1 MVSNELSNALR
12 KLETSLSKKID
23 QIVSKRPSSFNQS
36 QTNLRSNFEAKDSI
50 KVTSPV
56 ANAELNFVSWVLK
69 KLFNR

>member
-12 KLETSLSKKID
+12 NLETILSKKID
-23 QIVSKRPSSFNQS
+23 QIVSERPSSFNQS
-36 QTNLRSNFEAKDSI
+36 QTNPRSNFESKDSI

-56 ANAELNFVSWVLK
+56 ANPELNFFSLVLK